1 MFVMSPASHTQPHT
15 LHTGPLCQMNIDGRC
30 SSAPLGSS
38 VGLWETSGTPSIG
51 QHAATLSS
59 LSEGNQQLLQQVLT
73 GHR

>member
-1 MFVMSPASHTQPHT
+1 MFVMSPASHT

-30 SSAPLGSS
+30 SLGSS

-59 LSEGNQQLLQQVLT
+59 LSEGNQQLQQVLT